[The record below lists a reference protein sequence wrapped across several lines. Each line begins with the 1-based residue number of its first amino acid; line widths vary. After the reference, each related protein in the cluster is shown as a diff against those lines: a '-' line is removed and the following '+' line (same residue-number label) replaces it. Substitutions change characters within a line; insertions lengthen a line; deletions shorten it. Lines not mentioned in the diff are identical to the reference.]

1 MNPSPVPRTRRPA
14 QAKSGAQTAPGS
26 ARTVTDAEVPTVGAM
41 EPVTVLDMR
50 VDGQPAPQGSKKAF
64 QRGSKIVLVEM
75 SARVKPWRELVH
87 AQAHSVLGSH
97 TPTSGAVAVRIDFL
111 MQAPKRRWR
120 DLPLGRPDV
129 DKLARAALDGLTG
142 VAFADDSQVVD
153 LHVTKRYAQA
163 EESPGAHITVMH
175 LPVESPPAA
184 A

>member
-1 MNPSPVPRTRRPA
+1 MTSSPRPRRKQTTPDEPSIDP
-14 QAKSGAQTAPGS
+14 
-26 ARTVTDAEVPTVGAM
+26 ARTVTNRQGPTVAVM
-41 EPVTVLDMR
+41 DPVTLLEMR

-87 AQAHSVLGSH
+87 AQAHAVLGAH
-97 TPTSGAVAVRIDFL
+97 TPESGPIAVRIDFL

-142 VAFADDSQVVD
+142 IAFADDSQVVD
-153 LHVTKRYAQA
+153 LHVTKRYAA
-163 EESPGAHITVMH
+163 AGESPGAHITVIR
-175 LPVESPPAA
+175 LPDAHQPAA
-184 A
+184 